1 MDNLKI
7 GIAVLGLAPALL
19 ALSGCASGD
28 AARVPDRAP
37 TRGTLV
43 LAAEESAGFG
53 RNDGALGADR
63 APVVRESESAAIF
76 VRDRQQVING
86 RTYGDYD
93 SITRSYERLRR

>member
-7 GIAVLGLAPALL
+7 GIAVLGLAPAVL
-19 ALSGCASGD
+19 ALSGCRSGAEAS
-28 AARVPDRAP
+28 VPARAP
-37 TRGTLV
+37 LHGALV
-43 LAAEESAGFG
+43 LASDSDAGFG
-53 RNDGALGADR
+53 RNDPALGADR
-63 APVVRESESAAIF
+63 TPVARESDSTAIF